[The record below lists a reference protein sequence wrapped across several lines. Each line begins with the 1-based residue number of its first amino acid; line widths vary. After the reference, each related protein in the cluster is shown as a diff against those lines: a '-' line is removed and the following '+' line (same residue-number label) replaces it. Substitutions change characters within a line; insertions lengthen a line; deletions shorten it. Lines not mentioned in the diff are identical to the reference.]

1 MLKEGAMSDPKKLL
15 RRAKLAIGTSAAVR
29 AVRERQQLYHLR
41 QLLRQASGETAWDAK
56 QLAGRLDERRP
67 DRLPLPERPT
77 VAVFGAED
85 WELNGLWPSFGRV
98 ADMRFFAYSRLAKKH
113 GIPSVT
119 KEHRDALCRAYL
131 AEVDALMAQGPLHA
145 VFFYADGEVMS
156 PELFRELG
164 RRRVWSV
171 LMGLD
176 DKHRYWRRRHHGV
189 VVGQERVASD
199 VDLYW
204 TTWRTGA
211 DIIAAQGGTPWYAPE
226 AADPDFHHPCDVER
240 DLDVVFVGQRYG
252 RRAALVEH
260 LRKRGIRVSAFGRG
274 WDGGYVTFEQS
285 VELFSRAKVVLGL
298 GDTGAMRGL
307 QALKGRDFEAPMSGA
322 VYLTSYNPE
331 LCDFWRIGEEIL
343 CWSSFENCEETL
355 RWILPRPDVQESI
368 RAAALARARRDHT
381 WDVRLREMLAVLR
394 GEPGGQVSN

>member
-1 MLKEGAMSDPKKLL
+1 M
-15 RRAKLAIGTSAAVR
+15 
-29 AVRERQQLYHLR
+29 
-41 QLLRQASGETAWDAK
+41 
-56 QLAGRLDERRP
+56 
-67 DRLPLPERPT
+67 
-77 VAVFGAED
+77 
-85 WELNGLWPSFGRV
+85 NGLWPSFGRV
-98 ADMRFFAYSRLAKKH
+98 ADMRFFAYSRLAQKH
-113 GIPSVT
+113 GIAAVT
-119 KEHRDALCRAYL
+119 KEHREALGRAYL
-131 AEVDALMAQGPLHA
+131 AEVDALMAQGPLQA
-145 VFFYADGEVMS
+145 VFFYADAEVMS

-176 DKHRYWRRRHHGV
+176 DKHRYWRRRHHGIE
-189 VVGQERVASD
+189 VGQERVAAD
-199 VDLYW
+199 ADLYW

-226 AADPDFHHPCDVER
+226 AADPEFHHPHDVER

-252 RRAALVEH
+252 RRAALVDH
-260 LRKRGIRVSAFGRG
+260 LRKRGLKVNAYGRG
-274 WDGGYVTFEQS
+274 WEGGHVSFEQS

-298 GDTGAMRGL
+298 GDTGMMRGL

-355 RWILPRPDVQESI
+355 RWILPRADVQANI

-381 WDVRLREMLAVLR
+381 WEVRLREMFAVLR
-394 GEPGGQVSN
+394 GDPSAQASN